1 MRRLLLIV
9 VLITVVG
16 GLAAWQMQQSS
27 GYVLISFDN
36 YTVDMSLWTL
46 LLLVFVFW
54 LVARFLK
61 YVFRLLVGPGQHFF
75 KNRVSMRQQRYRKRT
90 ARGLLQFTEGRW
102 NKARK
107 SLKQAAKYSEMPL
120 INYLAAANAAYEL
133 GDKEDASQLLL
144 KAEEVSSGGDL
155 AIGLAQAKMYLND
168 ERYEEALA
176 ILQRLHQSVPE
187 HLLVLRLLERAYRA
201 LKDWQSL
208 AKLLPDIR
216 RFKVYDKPVLLKLEA
231 EVYSSLISDIG
242 SRVKGKSGKTDESGS
257 EKENIEALLHLWHEM
272 PRGIKADQQV
282 VLSYISSLHQ
292 LGESVQAENLLRKA
306 LKSSWDDA
314 LVRLYGIVNGADPQ
328 KQLLTAEGW
337 LRGRPNDPELMLT
350 LGRLSQR
357 NQLWG
362 KARDYLESSLALKA
376 QPDTYA
382 ELAGLMMRL
391 GEHKKSVEYYQQGLK
406 LSTIG

>member
-9 VLITVVG
+9 ALITVVG
-16 GLAAWQMQQSS
+16 GLVAWQMQQSS

-61 YVFRLLVGPGQHFF
+61 YVFRLLVEPGQHFF
-75 KNRVSMRQQRYRKRT
+75 KSRASMRQQRYRKRT
-90 ARGLLQFTEGRW
+90 ARGLLQFSEGRW
-102 NKARK
+102 SKARK
-107 SLKQAAKYSEMPL
+107 SLRQSAKYSEMPL

-133 GDKEDASQLLL
+133 GDKEDANLLL
-144 KAEEVSSGGDL
+144 LRAEEATADGGL

-176 ILQRLHQSVPE
+176 ILQRLHQDVPE
-187 HLLVLRLLERAYRA
+187 HLLVLRLLEKAYRA
-201 LKDWQSL
+201 LRDWQNL

-216 RFKVYDKPVLLKLEA
+216 RFKVYDKPAQMKLEA
-231 EVYSSLISDIG
+231 EVYSSLISDLG
-242 SRVKGKSGKTDESGS
+242 FRAKGRNGKAGEPGS

-272 PRGIKADQQV
+272 PRGIKANQQV
-282 VLSYISSLHQ
+282 ILSYISSLHQ

-306 LKSSWDDA
+306 LKSSWNDA
-314 LVRLYGIVNGADPQ
+314 MVRLYGIVRGPDSQ

-337 LRGRPNDPELMLT
+337 LRGRPNDPELMLA
-350 LGRLSQR
+350 LGRLSLR

-382 ELAGLMMRL
+382 ELAGLMMQL